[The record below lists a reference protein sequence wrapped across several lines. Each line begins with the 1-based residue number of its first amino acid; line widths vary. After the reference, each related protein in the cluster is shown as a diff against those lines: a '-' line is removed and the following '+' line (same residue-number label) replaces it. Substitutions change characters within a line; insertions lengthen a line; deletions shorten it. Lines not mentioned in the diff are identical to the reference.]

1 MSNILFWIIFGG
13 IAGALAKFIMPGK
26 NEPQGC
32 IVTIIL
38 GIVGALVG
46 GFIGDVLWDS
56 SGVTGFGV
64 KSFALAVG
72 GALIVLF
79 IYGKIAGRKSS

>member
-1 MSNILFWIIFGG
+1 MSNIIFWIIFGG
-13 IAGALAKFIMPGK
+13 IAGVIAKWIMPGK

-32 IVTIIL
+32 IITIIL

-46 GFIGDVLWDS
+46 GFIGNLLWGS
-56 SGVTGFGV
+56 TGVTGFGV

-72 GALIVLF
+72 GALLVLW
-79 IYGKIAGRKSS
+79 IYGRFAGKR

>member
-1 MSNILFWIIFGG
+1 MSNIIFWIVFGG

-32 IVTIIL
+32 IITIIL

-46 GFIGDVLWDS
+46 GFIGDVLWS
-56 SGVTGFGV
+56 STGVTGFNLR
-64 KSFALAVG
+64 SFALAVG
-72 GALIVLF
+72 GALVVLF
-79 IYGKIAGRKSS
+79 IYGKIAGKK